1 MSMGLLDAD
10 GEIVTLRAR
19 RAIPVLDEL
28 MAKEYI
34 GEHVVDDQLQH
45 KHISFIDPQR
55 NIHIIF

>member
-45 KHISFIDPQR
+45 KHISFIDP
-55 NIHIIF
+55 